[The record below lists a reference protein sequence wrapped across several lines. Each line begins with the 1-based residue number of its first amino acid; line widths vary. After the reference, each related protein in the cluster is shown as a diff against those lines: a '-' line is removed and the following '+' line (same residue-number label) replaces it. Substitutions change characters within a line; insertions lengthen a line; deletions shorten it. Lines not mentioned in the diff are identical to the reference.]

1 MSFIASCYC
10 VRFFCLDEGSVFKPV
25 LLFTLMSS
33 GVYAQTIE
41 RRVVDIVYGDK
52 VIRTTHQ
59 VVLDSELDVG
69 VIRAEE
75 TKPEVATNMVITAS
89 DSRLSYLE
97 QSTAAIREQAIYD
110 EVNRRT
116 RDAPYTVL
124 FTGHIPDD
132 IQNKRMAMMPEVG
145 LFGSQKDKLLNNQ
158 GDIMQ
163 EIGLPADASDK
174 PNAGKFS
181 SMKSDEQSARNSGA
195 SELNSDLNNFIN
207 GGSNAPKSNSG
218 LENLIEGEAPSIE
231 SSNDEMLEKLIGG

>member
-1 MSFIASCYC
+1 
-10 VRFFCLDEGSVFKPV
+10 
-25 LLFTLMSS
+25 MSS
-33 GVYAQTIE
+33 SVYAQTIE

-59 VVLDSELDVG
+59 VVLDSELEVG

-75 TKPEVATNMVITAS
+75 TKPEIASNMVITAS

-97 QSTAAIREQAIYD
+97 QSTAAMREQEIYN

-132 IQNKRMAMMPEVG
+132 IQKKRMAMMPEVG
-145 LFGSQKDKLLNNQ
+145 LFGDQKEKLLNNQ

-163 EIGLPADASDK
+163 EIGLPTNESDAL
-174 PNAGKFS
+174 NAGNFS
-181 SMKSDEQSARNSGA
+181 SMDPAGEQSARNKTPDFTP
-195 SELNSDLNNFIN
+195 NKDKVDSDLNNFIN
-207 GGSNAPKSNSG
+207 GGERN
-218 LENLIEGEAPSIE
+218 LEPVPELNEVKPTEADDASP
-231 SSNDEMLEKLIGG
+231 DAMLEKLIGG

>member
-1 MSFIASCYC
+1 
-10 VRFFCLDEGSVFKPV
+10 VFKPV
-25 LLFTLMSS
+25 LLLTLISS

-75 TKPEVATNMVITAS
+75 TKPEVATNMVISAS
-89 DSRLSYLE
+89 DNRLSYLE

-145 LFGSQKDKLLNNQ
+145 LFGDQKDKLLNNQ

-163 EIGLPADASDK
+163 EIGLPTGASDA
-174 PNAGKFS
+174 PDAGKFS
-181 SMKSDEQSARNSGA
+181 SMKSDEQSARNKA
-195 SELNSDLNNFIN
+195 SNLTPASSDLDADLNNFIN
-207 GGSNAPKSNSG
+207 GGSAPKVNTE
-218 LENLIEGEAPSIE
+218 LENLIEGSAPSIE